1 MYSCPQDVIAQHHQ
15 APTSGAA
22 VSEAA
27 PAGACGFWISCLT
40 QDCRVSLDGSAAT
53 ATNGLAIKAGSQP
66 VFLPFSEKN
75 LSIIGLNATASD
87 VTIVWV
93 R

>member
-1 MYSCPQDVIAQHHQ
+1 MYSCPQDVIAQDHQ
-15 APTSGAA
+15 APTSAAA
-22 VSEAA
+22 VTEAA
-27 PAGACGFWISCLT
+27 PAGACGFWISVLT
-40 QDCRVSLDGSAAT
+40 QDVRVSLDGTVAT
-53 ATNGLAIKAGSQP
+53 ATNGLAIKAGTQP
-66 VFLPFSEKN
+66 IFLPFSEHD